1 MANLYTVLK
10 DIQTHVAEGG
20 ILMRPANPGEDWFD
34 PITGHHWPSQTC
46 LRAVADKILVGR
58 GDGLFEGFDQIY
70 GAPI

>member
-20 ILMRPANPGEDWFD
+20 LLMRPADPGEDWLD

-46 LRAVADKILVGR
+46 LRAVS
-58 GDGLFEGFDQIY
+58 
-70 GAPI
+70 